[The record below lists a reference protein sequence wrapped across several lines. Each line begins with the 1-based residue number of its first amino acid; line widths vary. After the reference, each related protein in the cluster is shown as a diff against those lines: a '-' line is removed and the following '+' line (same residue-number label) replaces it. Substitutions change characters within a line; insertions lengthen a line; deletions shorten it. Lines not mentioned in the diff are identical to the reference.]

1 MSIIMGPA
9 VMFTPANR
17 PERFA
22 KGAERADMVILD
34 LEDGAG
40 PHERDAAR
48 ANIIASNLDP
58 RYTIV
63 RTVSPDT
70 EGFAEDVAA
79 IKQTDYTTVMVPKV
93 ETAIPAELDGYQVI
107 AMLETPQAVVNL
119 EQLAQVDNLVGF
131 LWGAEDLTVRLGG
144 THSRLRD
151 DELTATGYDLSH
163 KHRPYRSTM
172 AYVREK
178 MLITAAAFG
187 KFCLDA
193 VFADFS
199 DLDGLYVEA
208 LDAARS
214 GFIGSAIIHP
224 GQAETVRR
232 AYAPE
237 PEAVVWAQRVVAEAA
252 HHPGAFQLDGEMVDA
267 PLIEQARIV
276 LSRIR

>member
-1 MSIIMGPA
+1 MI
-9 VMFTPANR
+9 
-17 PERFA
+17 
-22 KGAERADMVILD
+22 ILD

-40 PHERDAAR
+40 PHEREEAR

-58 RYTIV
+58 TYTIV

-70 EGFAEDVAA
+70 DGFADDVAA
-79 IKQTDYTTVMVPKV
+79 VRQTAYTTVMVPKV
-93 ETAIPAELDGYQVI
+93 IDTIPAELDGYNVI
-107 AMLETPQAVVNL
+107 AMLETPQAVVHL
-119 EQLAQVDNLVGF
+119 EKLAQVDNLVGF

-151 DELTATGYDLSH
+151 DELAATGYDLTA
-163 KHRPYRSTM
+163 KHRPYRSSM
-172 AYVREK
+172 AYVRER
-178 MLITAAAFG
+178 MLLTAVAYG

-224 GQAETVRR
+224 AQAETVRR

-237 PEAVVWAQRVVAEAA
+237 PAAVEWAERVVAESA

-276 LSRIR
+276 LSRVC